1 MVTRTCDIPSDK
13 VILVSGSNSCGV
25 ENHIADLSVGRN

>member
-1 MVTRTCDIPSDK
+1 